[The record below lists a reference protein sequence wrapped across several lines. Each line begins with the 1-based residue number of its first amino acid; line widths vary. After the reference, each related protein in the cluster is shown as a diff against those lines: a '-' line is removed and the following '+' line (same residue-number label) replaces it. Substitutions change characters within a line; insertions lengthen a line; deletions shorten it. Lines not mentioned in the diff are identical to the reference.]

1 MCLRM
6 TRVQLS
12 PWCSVGWREL
22 SNIECG
28 EELLEI
34 LSGCEDS
41 FLLGMLTRQQVK
53 ALLGGGKDGEA

>member
-1 MCLRM
+1 M
-6 TRVQLS
+6 QLS
-12 PWCSVGWREL
+12 PCCSVSVGEKEL

-34 LSGCEDS
+34 LSGCEETV
-41 FLLGMLTRQQVK
+41 LLGMLTRQQVK